1 MKKVI
6 KPPTKEERVYYTDF
20 LGKPC
25 NPHPSVVL
33 TLEFNYGSRFDDEG
47 LELHLSDDEVYP
59 ILKQIAQNLS
69 INTKKQLKFEL
80 HDKHLRDVL
89 GCNE

>member
-6 KPPTKEERVYYTDF
+6 KPPTQEECVYYTDF

-25 NPHPSVVL
+25 NPYPSVVL
-33 TLEFNYGSRFDDEG
+33 KLLFNYGSRFDGEG

-69 INTKKQLKFEL
+69 NNTKKQLKFEL
-80 HDKHLRDVL
+80 HDKHLFDVL
-89 GCNE
+89 SCNE